1 MRTLRRFK
9 ADLHIH
15 TCLSPCG
22 ELTIY
27 PRKIIDRALE
37 EGLAMVAVTDHN
49 SGENAAAVQEA
60 ARGTTLTVFPGMEIT
75 SEEEVHILAVFE
87 TMDDLIPVQSEIF
100 RKLPGEPL
108 PDSIVKDQVLV
119 NAQDE
124 VTGFSRHCLMGAAR
138 MSVPEVVSLVH
149 GAGGLA
155 IAAHIDREAFSLIS
169 QLGFLPPDLPVDGLE
184 ISPRMTV
191 PLARA
196 AYASCAHLPMVRFS
210 DAHQPDDIGRPFT
223 EFLLAVPALSE
234 IRMAL
239 RNSEGRRVIPS

>member
-1 MRTLRRFK
+1 MELRRFR

-15 TCLSPCG
+15 SCLSPCG
-22 ELTIY
+22 ELSIY
-27 PRKIIDRALE
+27 PRKIVKRAFE
-37 EGLAMVAVTDHN
+37 EGLEVIALTDHN
-49 SGENAAAVQEA
+49 TAENAAAVLRA
-60 ARGTTLTVFPGMEIT
+60 AEGTGLTVFPGMEIT

-87 TMDDLIPVQSEIF
+87 TMDDLLPVQSEIF

-138 MSVPEVVSLVH
+138 MSVQEVVSLVH
-149 GAGGLA
+149 SAGGLA
-155 IAAHIDREAFSLIS
+155 IAAHIDREAFSLFS
-169 QLGFLPPDLPVDGLE
+169 QLGFLPADLPLDGLE
-184 ISPRMTV
+184 ISPHLTV
-191 PLARA
+191 PQARA

-223 EFLLAVPALSE
+223 EFLLAAPALSE

-239 RNSEGRRVIPS
+239 RNSGGRRIIPS